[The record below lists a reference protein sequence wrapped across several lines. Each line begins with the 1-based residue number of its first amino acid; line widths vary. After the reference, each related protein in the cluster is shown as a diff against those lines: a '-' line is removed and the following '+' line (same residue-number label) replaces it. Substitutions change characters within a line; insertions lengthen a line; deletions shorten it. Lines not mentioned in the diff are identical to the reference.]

1 MVRLQALAVLTSSL
15 KLCKEA
21 SSSYYIEGISK
32 EKVRIVRGLL
42 SRQLDY
48 AILPIAWDDK
58 NPAHSALIAFQ
69 SATEMPQVSPDP
81 SSSSEGVGHETS
93 LGIKTESHYFTMNKF
108 GIHPQH

>member
-32 EKVRIVRGLL
+32 EKVGSSEDSGHGNLTTSFFLL
-42 SRQLDY
+42 H
-48 AILPIAWDDK
+48 DK

-69 SATEMPQVSPDP
+69 FATEMPQVSPDP
-81 SSSSEGVGHETS
+81 SSSSEGAGHETIAS
-93 LGIKTESHYFTMNKF
+93 CACGAVID
-108 GIHPQH
+108 